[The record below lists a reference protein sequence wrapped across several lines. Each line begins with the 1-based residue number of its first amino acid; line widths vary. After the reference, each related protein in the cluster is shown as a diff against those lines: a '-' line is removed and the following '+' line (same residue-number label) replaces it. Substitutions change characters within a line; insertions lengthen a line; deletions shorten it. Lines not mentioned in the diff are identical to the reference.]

1 MNLLET
7 NEILI
12 NALEQIASFGTAPQD
27 AAHLVD
33 VGADKYLKYFE
44 EEIIEDIVSYGG
56 ATCKFYEGVYG
67 SGKSHILNLL
77 RELAFDKGMVV
88 ASTDLSQA
96 IGFTDWKLVTEY
108 ILQNMEMRSG
118 NQITRSLPEILA
130 ALGKY
135 EIGPNIEK
143 LKGEYLPCPG
153 FTNAMV
159 YATQKDSLDNETWEL
174 LKQYLLG
181 HKISVVSLR
190 DHGLI
195 GIKGNLTKRNSEF
208 ILKTA
213 LGALYYLGVTGTVLL
228 FDENEKTLIHSSRAP
243 SKKYKEAA
251 NLIRR
256 MIDGCSNGL
265 MVGTAVVFAVLPGF
279 LGNCNMHYQA
289 LGQRI
294 NIVQDGLHRP
304 AWRWPL
310 ISVEFINSAYEPED
324 FLEKAV
330 KLYVSIVKKIGGNVS
345 NLESIML
352 SKGQETLESNVG
364 SGYKR
369 ELMKILSDIALER
382 L

>member
-1 MNLLET
+1 MDSFET
-7 NEILI
+7 NEILV

-27 AAHLVD
+27 ASHLVD
-33 VGADKYLKYFE
+33 VGTDGYLRYFE
-44 EEIIEDIVSYGG
+44 EEIIEDIVSCGG

-67 SGKSHILNLL
+67 SGKSHILNML
-77 RELAFDKGMVV
+77 RELAFSRGMVV

-96 IGFTDWKLVTEY
+96 ISFTDWKLVTEY
-108 ILQNMEMRSG
+108 ILQNMEIRSG
-118 NQITRSLPEILA
+118 NQIIRSLPEILA
-130 ALGKY
+130 ALGEY
-135 EIGPNIEK
+135 DITPNIEK

-153 FTNAMV
+153 FVNAMI
-159 YATQKDSLDNETWEL
+159 YATQKNSLDNKAWEL

-181 HKISVVSLR
+181 HKVSVVSLR
-190 DHGLI
+190 DNGLM

-213 LGALYYLGVTGTVLL
+213 LGALYHLGTTGTLLL
-228 FDENEKTLIHSSRAP
+228 FDENEKTLVHSSRTP
-243 SKKYKEAA
+243 SRKYKEAA

-265 MVGTAVVFAVLPGF
+265 IMGAVVIFAVLPGF
-279 LGNCNMHYQA
+279 LENCNMYYQA

-294 NIVQDGLHRP
+294 NIVRDGLHRP

-310 ISVEFINSAYEPED
+310 IPVEFINSADDPED
-324 FLEKAV
+324 FLERAAN
-330 KLYVSIVKKIGGNVS
+330 LYVNIVKKIGGSVS

-352 SKGQETLESNVG
+352 SKGQEILKSNVG

-369 ELMKILSDIALER
+369 KLMKTLSNIALER